1 MRTQKPRPRVSAGL
15 ACYRCFRVHSGTWQY
30 IINQSLLTPT
40 FILGFLSNK
49 IKENISEFVQDKFCC
64 QTSRPLLNQINF
76 TIVSIKILIRDL
88 NLCIVYI
95 YDLHLNSL
103 KTLSLFLIYLHK
115 SRYFIHKN
123 YIASWINTVS
133 ALVQKL
139 FSPFNIVKGA
149 LIVSMHIVNTK

>member
-1 MRTQKPRPRVSAGL
+1 MLKMFPRSQRDVK
-15 ACYRCFRVHSGTWQY
+15 QY
-30 IINQSLLTPT
+30 IIKQSLLTPT
-40 FILGFLSNK
+40 FILGFFSNK

-76 TIVSIKILIRDL
+76 AIVFNQNFDKVSEL

-95 YDLHLNSL
+95 CDLYLNSL
-103 KTLSLFLIYLHK
+103 KTFDLSLFLIYLHK

-123 YIASWINTVS
+123 YISSGINTVS
-133 ALVQKL
+133 ALFQKL

-149 LIVSMHIVNTK
+149 LIVSMHIVYTK